1 MKAFHAIGKSAGSTM
16 AVLVAAGMFIII
28 PVSAQLQRKPIILF
42 ILVDNLG
49 SHDGCLP
56 SDQGFDES
64 YDIPRTAYAAMW
76 PGTEGYSPD
85 LVPPLWLMK
94 GRKGSMG
101 SMGNKSSELT
111 VYNNAS
117 VSGMALNNGEAP

>member
-1 MKAFHAIGKSAGSTM
+1 MKAFQAIGKSAGITM
-16 AVLVAAGMFIII
+16 AALVATGMFIIT
-28 PVSAQLQRKPIILF
+28 PVSAQLRLKPIILF
-42 ILVDNLG
+42 ILVDNLD

-64 YDIPRTAYAAMW
+64 CGIPRTAYAAMW
-76 PGTEGYSPD
+76 PGAEGYSPD

-94 GRKGSMG
+94 GRKG

-117 VSGMALNNGEAP
+117 VSGMALNNGETP